1 MSDSHAHD
9 VSKHVKT
16 YVLVFVG
23 LAVLTAVTVW
33 IAGLQHTVMAGVV
46 LALIIATIKGSM
58 VASFFMHLISER
70 KGIYWVLVLTA
81 IFFVALI
88 FLPLGAFM
96 DQQGTP
102 LHSTGAVETSSPH
115 VP

>member
-16 YVLVFVG
+16 YVMVFVG

-33 IAGLQHTVMAGVV
+33 VAGFHLTAMVGVT
-46 LALIIATIKGSM
+46 LALVIATIKGSM
-58 VASFFMHLISER
+58 VASFFMHLVSER
-70 KGIYWVLVLTA
+70 RGIFWILLLTAAFFLVL
-81 IFFVALI
+81 IFI
-88 FLPLGAFM
+88 PLGALM

-102 LHSTGAVETSSPH
+102 LHSGSPESSHH

>member
-23 LAVLTAVTVW
+23 LAVLTALTVW
-33 IAGLQHTVMAGVV
+33 VAGLQHTVMAGVII
-46 LALIIATIKGSM
+46 ALIIASVKGTM
-58 VASFFMHLISER
+58 VASFFMHLITER
-70 KGIYWVLVLTA
+70 KGIFWVLALTA
-81 IFFVALI
+81 IFFAALI
-88 FLPLGAFM
+88 FLPLGALK
-96 DQQGTP
+96 DQQGKPIHSSAPETP
-102 LHSTGAVETSSPH
+102 THH

>member
-1 MSDSHAHD
+1 MSESHAHD

-16 YVLVFVG
+16 YILVFVA

-33 IAGLQHTVMAGVV
+33 VAGLKHTVIAGVV
-46 LALIIATIKGSM
+46 IALCIAAIKGSM
-58 VASFFMHLISER
+58 VASFFMHLATER
-70 KGIYWVLVLTA
+70 KGIFWILALTVV
-81 IFFVALI
+81 FFAALI
-88 FLPLGAFM
+88 ILPLGALL

-102 LHSTGAVETSSPH
+102 LHQEAQEVSHH

>member
-23 LAVLTAVTVW
+23 LAMLTALTVW
-33 IAGLQHTVMAGVV
+33 VAGLQHTVAAGVA
-46 LALIIATIKGSM
+46 LALIIATLKGSM

-70 KGIYWVLVLTA
+70 KGIFWVLALTA
-81 IFFVALI
+81 IFFAALI
-88 FLPLGAFM
+88 FIPLGALL

-102 LHSTGAVETSSPH
+102 IHSAAQEAVHH